1 MNYALN
7 YAYDPRIEA
16 VARAIAKTQ
25 GWNLGDNAYS
35 AIQIPER
42 KLLEYWIMA
51 VAAINAYESADR

>member
-1 MNYALN
+1 MD

-25 GWNLGDNAYS
+25 GWNPGDDACS
-35 AIQIPER
+35 SIQIPER

-51 VAAINAYESADR
+51 VAAINAYEAADRC